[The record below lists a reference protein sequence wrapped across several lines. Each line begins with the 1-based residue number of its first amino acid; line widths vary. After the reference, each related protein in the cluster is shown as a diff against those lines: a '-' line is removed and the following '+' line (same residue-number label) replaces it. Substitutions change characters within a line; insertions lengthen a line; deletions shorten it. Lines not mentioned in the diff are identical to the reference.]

1 MPLATLPSGSG
12 PADDIQVL
20 NPLEIA
26 DWDAQLA
33 LLPGAGFFHTAA
45 WARVLHRTYG
55 YLPRYQAG
63 TESGRLQSLLPLMEV
78 DSWLT
83 GRRGIALPFTDAV
96 APLCATAGSFHRLW
110 SAARDQ
116 AARRGWK
123 YLECRGGKKWL
134 PEAPAST
141 SFLNHHLDLTVGET
155 PLLKGCDDSVRR
167 ALRKAEQ
174 SALTVEFSQSLA
186 SMQVFYRLLGLTRRR
201 HGVPPQPFPFF
212 ENICTQVLA
221 QNMGWVVLARQGAI
235 PVAGAVYFH
244 YGRTAIYKFGSSD
257 ETYQH
262 LRANNLVMWRAIRHY
277 AREGYA
283 TLDFGRTSLDN
294 AGLRKFKLGWGTQ
307 EEQIDYVRYDR
318 ASESYVSARDEAS
331 GWHNR
336 LFRALPIPLSR
347 LAGALLYRHIA

>member
-12 PADDIQVL
+12 PADVRVL
-20 NPLEIA
+20 NPLEIT

-33 LLPGAGFFHTAA
+33 ALPGAGFFHTAA
-45 WARVLHRTYG
+45 WARVLHGTYR
-55 YLPRYQAG
+55 YQPRYQAEL
-63 TESGRLQSLLPLMEV
+63 ESGRLQSLLPLMEV

-96 APLCATAGSFHRLW
+96 EPLCSTTESFQRLW

-116 AARRGWK
+116 AAQRGWK

-134 PEAPAST
+134 PEVPAST
-141 SFLNHHLDLTVGET
+141 SFLNHQLRLSAGET
-155 PLLKGCDDSVRR
+155 LLLKGFDDSVRR
-167 ALRKAEQ
+167 AVRKAEQ
-174 SALTVEFSQSLA
+174 GALTVEFSQSLA
-186 SMQVFYRLLGLTRRR
+186 SMQDFYQLLGLTRRR

-212 ENICTQVLA
+212 ESIFTHVLA
-221 QNMGWVVLARQGAI
+221 QNMGWVVLARHGPR

-244 YGRTAIYKFGSSD
+244 HGRTAVYKFGASD

-262 LRANNLVMWRAIRHY
+262 LRANNLVMWRAIQHY

-307 EEQIDYVRYDR
+307 EEQIDYIRYDR
-318 ASESYVSARDEAS
+318 ATAGYATAKDESS

-336 LFRALPIPLSR
+336 LFRALPLSLSR